1 MRNGGERL
9 GDVAGARLSKPVPQL
24 PFPRTL
30 AFKSISTATTWP
42 CRAAKRRGVA
52 PSWRNDTVSTGTP
65 IPMCTSPLACW
76 HRETASPDTLCM
88 AV

>member
-1 MRNGGERL
+1 
-9 GDVAGARLSKPVPQL
+9 
-24 PFPRTL
+24 
-30 AFKSISTATTWP
+30 
-42 CRAAKRRGVA
+42 
-52 PSWRNDTVSTGTP
+52 VSTGTP